1 MKRLSIF
8 ISLTLVILGT
18 LVFAPITEAKA
29 AAKAKAP
36 KVVEFGFNSVQQLT
50 VNIADV
56 KVAENYILI
65 KEGKGANKKV
75 LTSGAI
81 IVKVTDAGAQ
91 VATISDLVKGQQAH
105 VWMLKKVGPNKSY
118 QGLIISQF
126 LGVKA
131 LASVPPIVQFSAV
144 SSEGLENI
152 TPSIAV
158 ALSKV
163 STKDVRVSYTV
174 SGTATGGGVD
184 YTLANGDLVITAGQ
198 TMGVIPLVI
207 ANDSTQESDETV
219 VVTLTSA
226 TEATLGAQKIHTY
239 TIKDNDQSGVGFE
252 TTTSSGLESAT
263 TVNFRVVLSATSTVA
278 VQVAY
283 AVTGTATGT
292 STDYTLANGTLTI
305 PAGQT
310 GANITATVVDDS
322 AVESAE
328 TIIVTLSSPVG
339 ATLSAN
345 TVHTYTIND
354 NDQPT
359 IGFGSAISAGAE
371 SVTAVN
377 IPVSLSAVSIRETR
391 VSYAVTG
398 TATGSG
404 TDYTLANG
412 TVTIPAGQ
420 TSANIALTVV
430 NDTTDELDET
440 VIITLSSPVDAT
452 LGSTSVHTYTIQ
464 DNDNPTIQFSA
475 ASASGLENG
484 TTTNPVSI
492 GLTLSAAPAEAVQVT
507 YTVTGTAATGGG
519 VDYTLANGTS
529 TTGILIVPVGQTSAN
544 LSLAITIDAVP
555 EPDETV
561 IITLTNPVNA
571 SLGATSVYT
580 YTIIND
586 D

>member
-8 ISLTLVILGT
+8 ISLTLVLLGT
-18 LVFAPITEAKA
+18 LVFSPAVEAKA
-29 AAKAKAP
+29 KVKAP
-36 KVVEFGFNSVQQLT
+36 KVVEFSFNSVQQLT

-81 IVKVTDAGAQ
+81 IVKVTDSGAQ

-105 VWMLKKVGPNKSY
+105 VWMLKKIGPNKAY

-131 LASVPPIVQFSAV
+131 LASVPPVVQFATN

-158 ALSKV
+158 SLSKA
-163 STKDVRVSYTV
+163 STKDVRISYTV
-174 SGTATGGGVD
+174 SGTATGGGAD

-207 ANDSTQESDETV
+207 VNESGQEADETV

-226 TEATLGAQKIHTY
+226 TGATLGAQKIHTY
-239 TIKDNDQSGVGFE
+239 TIKDDDQSGVGFDA
-252 TTTSSGLESAT
+252 TTSSGAESAT
-263 TVNFRVVLSATSTVA
+263 PVNFHVTLSATSTVA

-305 PAGQT
+305 PVGQT
-310 GANITATVVDDS
+310 GANITATIVDDT
-322 AVESAE
+322 AIESPE

-359 IGFGSAISAGAE
+359 IGFGSASSAGAE
-371 SVTAVN
+371 SVTSVN
-377 IPVSLSAVSIRETR
+377 IPVLLSVVSIRETR
-391 VSYAVTG
+391 VNYVVTG
-398 TATGSG
+398 TAVGSG

-420 TSANIALTVV
+420 TSTSIALTVV

-452 LGSTSVHTYTIQ
+452 LGATAVHTYTIQ
-464 DNDNPTIQFSA
+464 DDDNPTIQFS
-475 ASASGLENG
+475 SATGSSLETG
-484 TTTNPVSI
+484 TTTPVSI
-492 GLTLSAAPAEAVQVT
+492 GVTLSAAPAEAVQVT
-507 YTVTGTAATGGG
+507 YAVTGTATGGG
-519 VDYTLANGTS
+519 VDYTLANGTL
-529 TTGILIVPVGQTSAN
+529 TVPVGQTSAN
-544 LSLAITIDAVP
+544 LSLVIIDDAIADP
-555 EPDETV
+555 NETV
-561 IITLTNPVNA
+561 IVTLTGPVNA
-571 SLGATSVYT
+571 SLGTTTVYT
-580 YTIIND
+580 HTITDNE
-586 D
+586 